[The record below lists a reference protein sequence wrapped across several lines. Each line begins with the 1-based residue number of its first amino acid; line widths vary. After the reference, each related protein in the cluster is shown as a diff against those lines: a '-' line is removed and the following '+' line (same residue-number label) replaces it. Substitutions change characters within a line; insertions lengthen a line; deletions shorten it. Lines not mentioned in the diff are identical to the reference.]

1 MDLGSVPG
9 PRFGE
14 SNDHTFE
21 VVVEEDLASEPG
33 VLVEGSGSGIAD
45 EDVLLVVGARG
56 ELVEPLLGN
65 VDLAVGRAGVDL
77 LEAVGLR
84 VDQAR
89 VDQGLQQGLAGQ
101 AHHLVL
107 LSHEVDRREPYDAVG
122 DLLRGRGGAAVD
134 QGFGE
139 EREGGEAVRLRGQS
153 LQIRDCHWC
162 FLFWEARRE
171 WSFGWEIGTKEMIG
185 FGREM
190 GGIQGSKFLGAP
202 IPISRA
208 SSILK

>member
-21 VVVEEDLASEPG
+21 VEVEEDLASEPG

-89 VDQGLQQGLAGQ
+89 VYQRLQQGLTGQ

-107 LSHEVDRREPYDAVG
+107 LTREVDRRQPHDAVR
-122 DLLRGRGGAAVD
+122 DLLRGGGRGGGAGD

-139 EREGGEAVRLRGQS
+139 ERDGGEAVHLRGQS
-153 LQIRDCHWC
+153 LQIRDCHW
-162 FLFWEARRE
+162 
-171 WSFGWEIGTKEMIG
+171 
-185 FGREM
+185 
-190 GGIQGSKFLGAP
+190 
-202 IPISRA
+202 
-208 SSILK
+208 